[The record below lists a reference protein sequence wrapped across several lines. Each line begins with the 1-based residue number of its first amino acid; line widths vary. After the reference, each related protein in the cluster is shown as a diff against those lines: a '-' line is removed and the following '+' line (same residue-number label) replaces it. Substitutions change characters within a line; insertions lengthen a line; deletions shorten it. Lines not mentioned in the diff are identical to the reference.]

1 VNGNGRGPVAMLREV
16 ARRAMLER
24 GLAPDFPPAVLR
36 EVDALHAPAAAD
48 DPAVRDLRALPWASI
63 DNDDSRDL
71 DQLTVAPEQQ
81 GDSVRILV
89 AIADVDALVRKD
101 SATDRHARHNTT
113 SVYTPG
119 VIFPML
125 PEKLSTDLTSLNP
138 HEDRLAVVV
147 DMIVRVDGAVEQE
160 DVYRAMVHNHA
171 KLAYPSVAA
180 WLTGEGPMPPP
191 MARVAGLD
199 AQIRLQDAVAQR
211 LKERRHEQG
220 ALELETIEP
229 KTVIRDEAIVA
240 LERERKSRSRELIED
255 FMIAANGATARY
267 LRARGFPQFR
277 RMVRTPERWDRI
289 MAVAAEAGDTLP
301 DAPDARAL
309 EAFLVRQRA
318 ADPLRFP
325 DLSLTIV
332 KLMGSGEYAVEWSG
346 RPTSGH
352 FGLAVRDYIHST
364 APNRRYPDLVT
375 QRLLKAAIAGR
386 PVPYTDDELEDLA
399 RHCTDREDDV
409 NRVERQ
415 VRKSAAAAFLAP
427 QVGEEFDA
435 IVTGASA
442 KGTWVRTI
450 EPPAEGKL
458 VQGQHGADVGDRI
471 RVRLVNTDVER
482 GFIDFARA

>member
-1 VNGNGRGPVAMLREV
+1 
-16 ARRAMLER
+16 
-24 GLAPDFPPAVLR
+24 
-36 EVDALHAPAAAD
+36 
-48 DPAVRDLRALPWASI
+48 
-63 DNDDSRDL
+63 
-71 DQLTVAPEQQ
+71 
-81 GDSVRILV
+81 
-89 AIADVDALVRKD
+89 
-101 SATDRHARHNTT
+101 
-113 SVYTPG
+113 
-119 VIFPML
+119 ML